1 MDAKEDTSSGSVNAQ
16 HDASDSGITTIIAV
30 ENLSEALNNAEIIE
44 SLSFW
49 DEGSSPP
56 PSNLVPMVTM
66 DESSSSS
73 NDMEP
78 MELDVLER
86 DLLVDAKESELTNR
100 FLNGELTFS
109 QYASLMGGDEDDDG
123 DDDDVIDSYSTVQD
137 RPDES
142 IQPKPSSA
150 AVKEFEELAAGPSQ
164 RQRKSTTEKTKRV
177 RRHLPPAL
185 KGLMGEANLRYARG
199 DHEMAIKMCLEII
212 RQVPTAPEPFHT
224 LAVLYEEKGY
234 PEKSLQFALIAAHL
248 NPNDVDQWVRLAEIS
263 EEQGNLRQ
271 AATCYSKAIAADSAN
286 TEEHMVS
293 IYMKRW
299 ELLDKVGET
308 KAGLRGLIRLMTLLR
323 HDQGLVLFHI
333 AKIVATK
340 YHERNELVRAKE
352 VMDIAFSKSPQSVTT
367 EDVNLMLELLLS
379 LQHYQEC
386 INILVQYCGVEVEA
400 ISENQASGREPVLKI
415 MSCNIPETLVIDL
428 KVKVI
433 VVLIHMKTFH
443 LIDELLNLLL
453 NGQSPEQSGDL
464 YLDVAEA
471 LMSEGEHREALR
483 LLEPLTETENY
494 SLPAVWLRHAECLK
508 QCGRTE
514 EAIAAYRQVVTQA
527 PQHLDARLTL
537 SDLLKAV
544 GREEEALVVLTQ
556 DEESEVLEPGLLYE
570 RCLLLKDAEGKTE
583 EFLAVG
589 QLLLSR
595 HWTRIRNREEMYA
608 LTRMRRFTKKRD
620 ALREIRTSRG
630 EPSHDPDAPDFH
642 SGKGEPSVQEEWA
655 LFKEMCNTCMRLER
669 FNLLQ
674 RLTFSALGSKKLTSK
689 PEMLR
694 ELEFMCMLACFYNAD
709 AYYGYNLARDNV
721 LRDSSKPRIWN
732 LFNLVIQRADDVR
745 HNRFLMR
752 LLARQ
757 PNHEALTL
765 LHANNCLVAGTY
777 KYALSEYTTAY
788 RARPSAM
795 TAFLVGVTLI
805 QVACQK
811 FSAKKHAL
819 VVQGLSFMSLYR
831 KYRGQEGFQEVSY
844 NLGRA
849 FHQLGLLPAAI
860 FNYRNALESNVSPLI
875 EQSPKRLNLQREA
888 AFNLYLIYH
897 SSGSS
902 DIARSYLEKYIVV

>member
-1 MDAKEDTSSGSVNAQ
+1 MDPEEDPTPDSVYPQGSSS
-16 HDASDSGITTIIAV
+16 TTIIAV
-30 ENLSEALNNAEIIE
+30 ENLSDSINNAEIVE
-44 SLSFW
+44 SYSFW
-49 DEGSSPP
+49 DEGSGQTF
-56 PSNLVPMVTM
+56 SNLVPVVTM
-66 DESSSSS
+66 EENSSSS
-73 NDMEP
+73 NDFSP
-78 MELDVLER
+78 MELDVLEH
-86 DLLVDAKESELTNR
+86 DLLADAKESELTNR

-109 QYASLMGGDEDDDG
+109 QYACLMGGEDEFVDG
-123 DDDDVIDSYSTVQD
+123 DDAIDGYASVRNRSAKVA
-137 RPDES
+137 ENA
-142 IQPKPSSA
+142 PSNA
-150 AVKEFEELAAGPSQ
+150 AVTEFGELAGPSQ
-164 RQRKSTTEKTKRV
+164 KPKKSTTEKIRRV

-224 LAVLYEEKGY
+224 LAVLYEEKGF

-248 NPNDVDQWVRLAEIS
+248 NPSDVDQWVRLAEMS

-271 AATCYSKAIAADSAN
+271 AATCYSKAIAADPYN
-286 TEEHMVS
+286 TEEHMVN

-299 ELLDKVGET
+299 ELLARVGET
-308 KAGLRGLIRLMTLLR
+308 KAGLRSLVRLLTHFR
-323 HDQGLVLFHI
+323 SDRGPALFHI

-340 YHERNELVRAKE
+340 YHERNELERAKE
-352 VMDIAFSKSPQSVTT
+352 VMDIAFTKCPQGVTS

-379 LQHYQEC
+379 LHNYQEC
-386 INILVQYCGVEVEA
+386 INVLVQYCGVEVEA
-400 ISENQASGREPVLKI
+400 ISEVREYDRGPVLKI
-415 MSCNIPETLVIDL
+415 ISCNIPETLVIDL

-433 VVLIHMKTFH
+433 VVLIHLKASH
-443 LIDELLNLLL
+443 LIDQMLTLLL
-453 NGQSPEQSGDL
+453 NEQTPEQSGDL

-471 LMSEGEHREALR
+471 LMSEGEHRTALR
-483 LLEPLTETENY
+483 LLEPLTRTENY
-494 SLPAVWLRHAECLK
+494 GLPAVWLRQAECMRR
-508 QCGRTE
+508 CGRAE
-514 EAIAAYRQVVTQA
+514 EAIAAYRRVVEQA

-537 SDLLKAV
+537 SELLRAA

-556 DEESEVLEPGLLYE
+556 DEHSEVLEPGLLYE
-570 RCLLLKDAEGKTE
+570 RCLLLKGAEGKTD

-608 LTRMRRFTKKRD
+608 LTRMRRFAKKRD
-620 ALREIRTSRG
+620 ALKEIRASRG
-630 EPSHDPDAPDFH
+630 EPSHDPDAPEFQ
-642 SGKGEPSVQEEWA
+642 SGKGEPSVEEEWA
-655 LFKEMCNTCMRLER
+655 LFKEMCNTCVRLQQ

-674 RLTFSALGSKKLTSK
+674 RLTFSAMGSRKFISD
-689 PEMLR
+689 PERLQEM
-694 ELEFMCMLACFYNAD
+694 EFMCLLACFYNAD

-721 LRDSSKPRIWN
+721 LKDTSKPRIWN

-757 PNHEALTL
+757 PNHEALTI

-788 RARPSAM
+788 RAKPTAL

-819 VVQGLSFMSLYR
+819 VVQALSFLSLYK
-831 KYRGQEGFQEVSY
+831 KYRGTEGFQEVSY

-849 FHQLGLLPAAI
+849 CHQLGLLPAAI
-860 FNYRNALESNVSPLI
+860 FHYRNALECESTPLMQ
-875 EQSPKRLNLQREA
+875 QSPNRLNLQREA

-897 SSGSS
+897 SSGSD